1 MLTGYARVQVLDA
14 LTMDPDAARDEAGA
28 AMLPLEPVMETTERS
43 TFGKHFMNQSA
54 CPYPCA
60 LGTT

>member
-1 MLTGYARVQVLDA
+1 MLTGHSRAQVLDA

-43 TFGKHFMNQSA
+43 TFGTHFTSQSTRPRHA
-54 CPYPCA
+54 RA
-60 LGTT
+60 